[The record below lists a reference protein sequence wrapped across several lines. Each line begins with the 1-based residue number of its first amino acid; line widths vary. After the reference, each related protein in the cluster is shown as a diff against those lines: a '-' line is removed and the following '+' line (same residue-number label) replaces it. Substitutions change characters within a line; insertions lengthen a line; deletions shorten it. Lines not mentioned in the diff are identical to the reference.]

1 MYKAI
6 QITCFWL
13 YLDNSSTRHKKKIMR
28 KYFSVFL
35 MLTLLTS
42 FTRAQESTIGPTFFA
57 EVDLLMSTYVQ
68 EGKVNYTELKKDP
81 NLNDLIQQVGKA
93 NVSGLDEQTQKAFY
107 INAYNLSVI
116 KGVVDIYPTTSVQK
130 TPGFFNTL
138 KRSIINEQI
147 TLNDFEKQYLLD
159 KFKDPRLH
167 FVLVCGAV
175 GCPPIINQA
184 YKPENLES
192 QLDQQTRLALN
203 NNEFIK
209 STEETVALN
218 QIFEWYLQDFGG
230 NKNSAVTFI
239 NQYRDLPI
247 NLDLRVTYYGYD
259 WRLNDISKNNL
270 QATNAARYI
279 VSAAIPEKTSEVKI
293 FNNLYSQ
300 RTGDNGELTNRSTF
314 FTTLVSAIYGIT
326 NRFNLGFELRYR
338 RVYNSMLPNSPFS
351 VFGSHDPVNFR
362 QGVTTIGPRIRF
374 APFPKLRNFSIQST
388 LAFPIGKDL
397 AGTSNSPYID
407 WNGVSFNN
415 QLFNDI
421 PLGNKFSLFTE
432 LDLFLE
438 DIGPSEDNHANRF
451 STPVTAIA
459 SYFPNPKTTIYVLSG
474 FSPYWQSTFDYFVQ
488 GGLGAK
494 YQFTPNFE
502 LELLYTG
509 FTNKFLAETD
519 GKAATYNF
527 GIRSNF

>member
-1 MYKAI
+1 MRIYCWTSIILLLFTYSSKAQSI
-6 QITCFWL
+6 IDQSFF
-13 YLDNSSTRHKKKIMR
+13 DQV
-28 KYFSVFL
+28 SV
-35 MLTLLTS
+35 LLNTHVE
-42 FTRAQESTIGPTFFA
+42 A
-57 EVDLLMSTYVQ
+57 
-68 EGKVNYTELKKDP
+68 GKVDYIGLKEDELFA
-81 NLNDLIQQVGKA
+81 DLIQLISEADVT
-93 NVSGLDEQTQKAFY
+93 GLDQETQKAFY

-159 KFKDPRLH
+159 KFQDPRLH

-184 YKPENLES
+184 YIPKNLES
-192 QLDQQTRLALN
+192 QLNQQTRLSLN

-218 QIFEWYLQDFGG
+218 QIFEWYPQDFGG

-247 NLDLRVTYYGYD
+247 DPDLRVTYYGYD
-259 WRLNDISKNNL
+259 WRLNDISNSNL
-270 QATNAARYI
+270 LATNAARYI

-314 FTTLVSAIYGIT
+314 FTTLVSAIYGIS

-338 RVYNSMLPNSPFS
+338 RVYNSILPNSPFS

-362 QGVTTIGPRIRF
+362 QGITTIGPRIRF

-421 PLGNKFSLFTE
+421 PLGNRFSLFTE
-432 LDLFLE
+432 LDLFIE
-438 DIGPSEDNHANRF
+438 DIGPSKDNHANRF
-451 STPVTAIA
+451 STPITAIG
-459 SYFPNPKTTIYVLSG
+459 SYFPNPKTTVYVLSG